1 MSDPAI
7 LRIPVG
13 DVGGFGLALVDRA
26 ALGYSDTWQAPT
38 GAVLPTV
45 SLDDYNA
52 GSTTWVCQLS
62 ACALTASPNVTTVD
76 RVGTMCSAPATTTTV
91 GEDTFAL
98 EIGGFQD
105 HQVAAGLAAFLYA
118 NRTKEAFW
126 YFSAD
131 GPDGAPRAI
140 GRCRLT
146 TMVFGG
152 DAWTDL
158 TFTGLSLP
166 VMRAPDIEFGSGAT
180 TTIVVGSP
188 AVLTADA
195 DDESDADAKSSRRRG
210 RTSDAV
216 EVS

>member
-1 MSDPAI
+1 VSDPSI

-13 DVGGFGLALVDRA
+13 ETGGFALALVDRA
-26 ALGYSDTWQAPT
+26 ALGYLDSWQAPD

-45 SLDDYNA
+45 TQADYEA
-52 GSTTWVCQLS
+52 GSTTWQCQLT
-62 ACALTASPNVTTVD
+62 AAQLTASPNVTTVD
-76 RVGTMCSAPATTTTV
+76 RAGTFCAAPATTTTV

-118 NRTKEAFW
+118 NRTKEAYF

-158 TFTGLSLP
+158 TFTALSLP
-166 VMRAPDIEFGSGAT
+166 VVRAPDIEFGSGAT

-188 AVLTADA
+188 AV
-195 DDESDADAKSSRRRG
+195 
-210 RTSDAV
+210 V
-216 EVS
+216 P

>member
-1 MSDPAI
+1 MSEPSI

-13 DVGGFGLALVDRA
+13 EVGGFGLALVDRA
-26 ALGYSDTWQAPT
+26 ALGYDDAWQAPM

-45 SLDDYNA
+45 AQDDYNA
-52 GSTTWVCQLS
+52 GSTTWTCQLS
-62 ACALTASPNVTTVD
+62 ACSLTASPNVTTTD
-76 RVGTMCSAPATTTTV
+76 RVGTMCLPPGNTTTV

-105 HQVAAGLAAFLYA
+105 HKEAQGLAAFLYA
-118 NRTKEAFW
+118 NRTKEAFF

-146 TMVFGG
+146 TMIFGG

-166 VMRAPDIEFGSGAT
+166 IMRAPDIEFGSGAT
-180 TTIVVGSP
+180 TTIVLGAGAPVVP
-188 AVLTADA
+188 
-195 DDESDADAKSSRRRG
+195 
-210 RTSDAV
+210 
-216 EVS
+216 